1 VTRKDDHF
9 ILLILATAYNSTA
22 HVPYYTQLTAM
33 ANFVQKL
40 DSSHI
45 DHHLTK
51 EQDDV
56 HCDPPSGINVLIIGA
71 GVGGLVAALEC
82 HRKGHNVRI
91 WERSESAVAG
101 GEQRALPFLRT
112 CPRQD

>member
-1 VTRKDDHF
+1 
-9 ILLILATAYNSTA
+9 
-22 HVPYYTQLTAM
+22 M

-40 DSSHI
+40 DPSHI

-51 EQDDV
+51 EQDDI

-101 GEQRALPFLRT
+101 GELRALPFLRPSPQQTKISQAT
-112 CPRQD
+112 CSPSASAAASSSKTTQP